1 MLDLPAPPFRTG
13 DVAYTRASPGG
24 YASTAS
30 TPTDPAFSGDD
41 QAYEVPALGGDFQPG
56 SGTPAATAS
65 PVSKGSPA
73 DGGASAIA
81 SAPRVDVPPA
91 PPPITP
97 AELTGTV
104 TGAFVVFDGV
114 PTEDMTITVSFD
126 DGTPRSVI
134 TYVDEGDSAG
144 VVASKVTTRLLESG
158 WATAVQTSNAVEV
171 RNVDASALADLDV
184 TVEPTAVPPEE

>member
-97 AELTGTV
+97 DELTGTV
-104 TGAFVVFDGV
+104 TGAFVVFEGV
-114 PTEDMTITVSFD
+114 PSADTTITVEFD
-126 DGTPRSVI
+126 LDVPTSVV
-134 TYVDEGDSAG
+134 TYVEAGASPG
-144 VVASKVTTRLLESG
+144 VVASQVATRLLETG
-158 WATAVQTSNAVEV
+158 WVNAVQTSNAVEV
-171 RNVDASALADLDV
+171 RNVDGSALVGLDV
-184 TVEPTAVPPEE
+184 TVAPTETPEE

>member
-56 SGTPAATAS
+56 SGAPAATAS

-97 AELTGTV
+97 DELSGSV

-114 PTEDMTITVSFD
+114 PSADAQIDVTFELDGIPTTV
-126 DGTPRSVI
+126 V
-134 TYVDEGDSAG
+134 TYVEAGASAG
-144 VVASKVTTRLLESG
+144 AVASQVTTRLLEYG
-158 WATAVQTSNAVEV
+158 FVKAVQTSNAVEV
-171 RNVDASALADLDV
+171 RNVDGSTLADLDV
-184 TVEPTAVPPEE
+184 TVAPAEPPEE